1 LNQNHAEEK
10 LEMKILIT
18 GITGLLGSYLAR
30 EFVGKAEIYGFKR
43 KGASERLLEGIEDQI
58 QWYEGDLF
66 DFEALESAVL
76 GKDMVIHAA
85 GMVSFDPRDEQK
97 LYQVN
102 TEGTTNLVNAM
113 LSAGTSRLVHVSS
126 VAAIGRSPELSVI
139 DENHKWGESPFN
151 TGYATSKY
159 FAEVEAW
166 RGEQE
171 GLQLIVVNPSILL
184 GKISDERSST
194 AIYSFVLDENNYFPA
209 GDVNY
214 LDVRDAAKMIRLLV
228 EKNAWGE
235 RFILNRESI
244 PYEIFFKK
252 MADVFEKKP
261 PFKVANGFLLKLAVF
276 FIGFLRVYNLTKN
289 PLNRQTAK
297 LSQQKILYQ
306 NTKVNSFLNFEFTN
320 LEETFKWAK

>member
-1 LNQNHAEEK
+1 
-10 LEMKILIT
+10 MKILIT

-30 EFVGKAEIYGFKR
+30 EFVGKAEIHGFKR
-43 KGASERLLEGIEDQI
+43 KGASGRLLAGIEDQI
-58 QWYEGDLF
+58 HWHEGDLF

-76 GKDMVIHAA
+76 GKDLVIHAA
-85 GMVSFDPRDEQK
+85 GMVSFDQRDEQK

-102 TEGTTNLVNAM
+102 TVGTTNLVNAM
-113 LSAGTSRLVHVSS
+113 LSAGSSRLVYVSS

-171 GLQLIVVNPSILL
+171 GLELIVVNPSVLL
-184 GKISDERSST
+184 GKMSDDRSST
-194 AIYSFVLDENNYFPA
+194 AIYSYVLDQNRYFPA

-235 RFILNRESI
+235 RFILNSESI
-244 PYEIFFKK
+244 SYQLFFKK
-252 MADVFEKKP
+252 MAEVFGKKAP
-261 PFKVANGFLLKLAVF
+261 SKKAKPWMITLAVSF
-276 FIGFLRVYNLTKN
+276 NQVLRALRLTHN
-289 PLNRQTAK
+289 PLSKQVAMIA
-297 LSQQKILYQ
+297 QQKIFFDNAKILS
-306 NTKVNSFLNFEFTN
+306 KLDFEFTP
-320 LEETFKWAK
+320 LEKTFEWAK

>member
-1 LNQNHAEEK
+1 
-10 LEMKILIT
+10 MKILIT

-30 EFVGKAEIYGFKR
+30 EFFGKAEIHGLKR
-43 KGASERLLEGIEDQI
+43 KGASERLLAGIEDTI
-58 QWYEGDLF
+58 HWHEGDLF

-76 GKDMVIHAA
+76 GKDLVIHAA

-102 TEGTTNLVNAM
+102 TVGTTNLVNAM
-113 LSAGTSRLVHVSS
+113 LSAGTSRLVYVSS
-126 VAAIGRSPELSVI
+126 VAAIGRSPEFSVI

-159 FAEVEAW
+159 FGEVEAW

-171 GLQLIVVNPSILL
+171 GLQLIVVNPSVLL
-184 GKISDERSST
+184 GRVSDDRSST
-194 AIYSFVLDENNYFPA
+194 AIYSYVLDQNTYFPA

-235 RFILNRESI
+235 RFILNSESI
-244 PYEIFFKK
+244 SYHMFFKK
-252 MADVFEKKP
+252 IAQAFGKKAP
-261 PFKVANGFLLKLAVF
+261 SEEAKPWMINLAVSWNQV
-276 FIGFLRVYNLTKN
+276 LRTLRRADA
-289 PLNRQTAK
+289 PLSKQVAMIA
-297 LSQQKILYQ
+297 QQKIFFDNGKILS
-306 NTKVNSFLNFEFTN
+306 KLDFEFTP
-320 LEETFKWAK
+320 LEETLEWAK